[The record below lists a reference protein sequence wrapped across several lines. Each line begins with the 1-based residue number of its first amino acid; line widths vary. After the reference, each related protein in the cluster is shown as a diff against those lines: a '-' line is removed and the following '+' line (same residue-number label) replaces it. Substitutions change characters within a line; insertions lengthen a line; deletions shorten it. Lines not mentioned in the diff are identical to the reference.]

1 MAMTET
7 ERVERPDPA
16 ASESASPSSEGGS
29 PKPETTLQGYVTSHL
44 LPSSLPKLGKTVYSE
59 IAKLG
64 ARKLNS
70 GMPMGH
76 KEEKFVSGYCQ
87 YLAKAILS
95 TPLPPHKP
103 LEVEEF
109 TTFYRLVDD
118 CWDSGIPVVFI
129 RRLPKSCKFPHWVVS
144 DVDGRPVIFLSGV
157 ENSLGLQSLY
167 LAEAI
172 ACAHHWLAMWVRKFL
187 FAKGL
192 KMPRKGPAEKLIE
205 FGYNTP
211 YQPDLVVAYI
221 CSQWG
226 PKYAALLRQC
236 INYHKAHFNVGDY
249 AAEIFTR
256 KILPNLQAPPLP
268 VQYLLFAALAA
279 APVNITDRHVTEEGF
294 LHQKLNSLEID
305 LPPSV
310 WAGAKTLV
318 SILRVFPVKL
328 KVGLSSLE
336 FHFLGETRVRIREG
350 GIFDFES
357 PDNSMIRAKEELS
370 DVFPSPFGYLFYP

>member
-1 MAMTET
+1 MATT
-7 ERVERPDPA
+7 TKA
-16 ASESASPSSEGGS
+16 GAGTSLNSSSPKRSGDIS
-29 PKPETTLQGYVTSHL
+29 PKPETTLQGYVTTQL

-59 IAKLG
+59 ISKLG
-64 ARKLNS
+64 ARKVHS
-70 GMPMGH
+70 GLPIGD
-76 KEEKFVSGYCQ
+76 KEGRFVSGYCQ

-95 TPLPPHKP
+95 TLLPSRRPLQ
-103 LEVEEF
+103 VVEF
-109 TTFYRLVDD
+109 TTFYSLVED
-118 CWDSGIPVVFI
+118 CWESGIPVVFI
-129 RRLPKSCKFPHWVVS
+129 RRLPKSCKFPHWVV
-144 DVDGRPVIFLSGV
+144 VEVEGRPVIFLSGM
-157 ENSLGLQSLY
+157 ENAMGLQSLY

-172 ACAHHWLAMWVRKFL
+172 ACAHQWPASWVRKFL

-226 PKYAALLRQC
+226 PKYGSLMRQC
-236 INYHKAHFNVGDY
+236 INYHKAHFNVADY

-256 KILPNLQAPPLP
+256 KILPNLQSPPLP
-268 VQYLLFAALAA
+268 VQYLLFASLAA
-279 APVNITDRHVTEEGF
+279 NPSNITERHVTEEDF
-294 LHQKLNSLEID
+294 LHHKLNSLEID

-336 FHFLGETRVRIREG
+336 FQFLGETRVRIREG

-357 PDNSMIRAKEELS
+357 SDNTMVRAKEELS